1 MASNNNRPLLVV
13 HDDKEGH
20 LVYDLLLLLL
30 DGEAENDAA
39 AAALACFPRPVA
51 HFAAS
56 LGLRALAVSGGAVV
70 GAFYRSTTS
79 GATPSSTTPLDTTL
93 FDGHYAFESL
103 RPPVVTGAG
112 GWQTVSLPKPPI
124 VYADGGKELVW
135 VSAYFAVGTRVWIS
149 AARKG
154 TFSFDGTWRMEG
166 RWELPFEGRALHVP
180 ELGCVIGLA
189 AGTRLLCAYDF
200 VTGKPPVMRR
210 VWTETCPEGCIYTSA
225 GDESRPS
232 RPRDVP
238 SLAYLGNG
246 RFCICRPMSV
256 MEPHPDNFGPPMKY
270 NAASFLVV
278 VLRRSGSGELELV
291 RRGKTSFMCFPK
303 SSQISYIGFIQPA
316 ISN

>member
-56 LGLRALAVSGGAVV
+56 LGLRALAVSGGAVHSFTASRDMGV
-70 GAFYRSTTS
+70 GPTNAPTMIPMADGTVIR
-79 GATPSSTTPLDTTL
+79 LDTTL

-135 VSAYFAVGTRVWIS
+135 
-149 AARKG
+149 
-154 TFSFDGTWRMEG
+154 G